1 MNRTGV
7 RTDAA
12 FAVSDE
18 IPEAP
23 EADQKR
29 KRADA
34 ATEKEQKTEKKRVRL
49 AALAKRD
56 SLSAEQRRDYS
67 GRIVQNLTGLPC
79 YREAD
84 AVLVYIS
91 FRSEADTFPFMERAF
106 ADGKAVFAPKV
117 LGKEMDFY
125 RISSRNDLSAEY
137 RGILEPAGGQSFD
150 EWADDCISQCRKRPH
165 GKRMTDME
173 EKGAVPSV
181 LICMPGAAFDR
192 ARHRI
197 GYGGGFYDRYL
208 NRFAENGSETDAAAY
223 LRIKLTTVALAFS
236 CQLFDTIPWEAH
248 DIRPARII
256 TETEII

>member
-1 MNRTGV
+1 M
-7 RTDAA
+7 
-12 FAVSDE
+12 
-18 IPEAP
+18 
-23 EADQKR
+23 
-29 KRADA
+29 
-34 ATEKEQKTEKKRVRL
+34 
-49 AALAKRD
+49 
-56 SLSAEQRRDYS
+56 SAEQRRDYS

-117 LGKEMDFY
+117 LGKEMDFF
-125 RISSRNDLSAEY
+125 RISSRNDLSAGY

-150 EWADDCISQCRKRPH
+150 EWADDYMSQCGKRPH

-173 EKGAVPSV
+173 EKGQKGAVPSV

-208 NRFAENGSETDAAAY
+208 NCFAENGSETDAAAY
-223 LRIKLTTVALAFS
+223 PRIKLTTAALAFS